1 MKITERLLR
10 KIIRDVINESMDPN
24 DIMSADASSHGRFFD
39 EEVQKSSLI
48 DTLEKQYTDSSQLKK
63 VVLMLPM
70 KQRLL
75 EAGIMKVIN
84 DTEHRHVDRNY
95 SNMRVGTRLWLLMY
109 HPHLLRDHLNWSL
122 CKESQNFIEQKSKK
136 CLNDINSIREKTYLF
151 TSLLQ

>member
-1 MKITERLLR
+1 MKITEYQLR

-24 DIMSADASSHGRFFD
+24 DVMSADASSHGRFFD

-84 DTEHRHVDRNY
+84 DTEHRHVDKKY
-95 SNMRVGTRLWLLMY
+95 SNMCVGTRLWLLMY
-109 HPHLLRDHLNWSL
+109 HPHLLKDHLNWSL
-122 CKESQNFIEQKSKK
+122 CKEAQNFIEKKSKK
-136 CLNDINSIREKTYLF
+136 CLNDIDGIREKTYLF
-151 TSLLQ
+151 ASFLK

>member
-1 MKITERLLR
+1 MKITERQLR
-10 KIIRDVINESMDPN
+10 KIIRDVINESMEPN
-24 DIMSADASSHGRFFD
+24 DIIPTAASSHGRFFD

-95 SNMRVGTRLWLLMY
+95 SNMCVGTRLWLLMY

-122 CKESQNFIEQKSKK
+122 CKEAQNFIEQKSKK

-151 TSLLQ
+151 TSLLK